1 MGADEPLTPPFME
14 TLAQSY
20 AVLILE
26 GKRTLDEIL
35 PRPPELRK
43 RVEYL
48 LHIDKEVTEDDN

>member
-20 AVLILE
+20 AVMILE
-26 GKRTLDEIL
+26 GKRTLDDIL
-35 PRPPELRK
+35 PRPPGLRA

-48 LHIDKEVTEDDN
+48 LHLDKEAE

>member
-26 GKRTLDEIL
+26 GKRTLDDIL
-35 PRPPELRK
+35 PRPPELRA
-43 RVEYL
+43 RVEFL
-48 LHIDKEVTEDDN
+48 LHLSKEAE

>member
-1 MGADEPLTPPFME
+1 MGADEPLTPPYLE

-26 GKRTLDEIL
+26 GKRTLDDIL
-35 PRPPELRK
+35 PRPPELRT

-48 LHIDKEVTEDDN
+48 LHLDKEVSEE